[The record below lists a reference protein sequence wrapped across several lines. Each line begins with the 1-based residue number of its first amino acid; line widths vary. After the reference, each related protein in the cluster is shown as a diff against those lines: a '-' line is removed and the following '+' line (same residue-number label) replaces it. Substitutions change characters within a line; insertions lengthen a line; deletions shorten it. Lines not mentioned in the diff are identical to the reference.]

1 MSIKYR
7 YREHISGTP
16 SRPKQKIYY
25 TGYNKG
31 SRFPIWLQ
39 LRRMRR
45 NCYSGGRWT
54 PLKRILTVLGALM
67 FLIWGV
73 KYLHQAIFTLS
84 MSSRPLQMAIVEP
97 VNTLEPALL
106 ENHSGQLIASAIYE
120 GLFSYN
126 DQEYDLKPVLAK
138 SWEYADE
145 GKTINIQLTKG
156 IKFSNGQDL
165 TAAAVKASWEKNLAQ
180 NKEWANTSMFLPIV
194 GVSERIKGKNQD
206 IAGIQAIDEH
216 SLKIQLTQANAAFI
230 YSLTSPVFWITSPV
244 GDKAS
249 CGTGPFILK
258 ESQGET
264 LTLLRNEAYHQ
275 GKPNLTAISVMR
287 YKDENEA
294 LAAYK
299 AGKAD
304 YLDALP
310 LQEIAAI
317 EADSH
322 YKELFISKPVMEV
335 YWLGFN
341 LTREPYARNYL
352 LRRAL
357 NYAIDRESII
367 KNILG
372 GGFIPAKGV
381 IPMGSKAFN
390 PQMRGYTYDP
400 DKARELLSEAGYPDG
415 TGLRPLTLTY
425 NQDPGHSL
433 IVQEIARQLSL
444 LGIAVQVQ
452 NHDWNYYTKQL
463 SNRQISFFR
472 LGWQADYPDA
482 DNFLYTLFHSSSA
495 GGSNLTAYR
504 NPEVDKNLDASR
516 AEYNN
521 EEERQKLLKRAEEII
536 VDDAPCLWLFQK
548 KTTILTSP
556 DVRDLRIDSMGMI
569 NWSEL
574 ALSS

>member
-1 MSIKYR
+1 MWS
-7 YREHISGTP
+7 
-16 SRPKQKIYY
+16 
-25 TGYNKG
+25 
-31 SRFPIWLQ
+31 Q
-39 LRRMRR
+39 LRGIRR
-45 NCYSGGRWT
+45 SYYSSRWP
-54 PLKRILTVLGALM
+54 PLKRILTVLSALVL
-67 FLIWGV
+67 LIFGI

-97 VNTLEPALL
+97 VDNLEPALL
-106 ENHSGQLIASAIYE
+106 KNHSQQLIASAIYE
-120 GLFSYN
+120 GLFSYD
-126 DQEYDLKPVLAK
+126 DQEYRLKPVLAQD
-138 SWEYADE
+138 WEYADE
-145 GKTINIQLTKG
+145 GKVISIQLKEG

-165 TAAAVKASWEKNLAQ
+165 TAAAVKSSWERNLLQ

-194 GVSERIKGKNQD
+194 GVSEKLKGKNQD
-206 IAGIQAIDEH
+206 IAGIQAVDEH
-216 SLKIQLTQANAAFI
+216 NLKIQLTQANAAFI
-230 YSLTSPVFWITSPV
+230 YSLTSPVFWVTSPAEE
-244 GDKAS
+244 KAS

-264 LTLLRNEAYHQ
+264 LILLRNEAYHQ
-275 GKPNLTAISVMR
+275 GKPNLTAINVMR
-287 YKDENEA
+287 YEDENLA

-299 AGKAD
+299 TGKVD
-304 YLDALP
+304 YMDALP

-322 YKELFISKPVMEV
+322 YKELFISQPELEV

-367 KNILG
+367 KNTLG

-381 IPMGSKAFN
+381 SPMGSQAFN

-400 DKARELLSEAGYPDG
+400 DKARQLLSEAGYPEG
-415 TGLRPLTLTY
+415 KGLKPLTLTY
-425 NQDPGHSL
+425 NQDAGHSL
-433 IVQEIARQLSL
+433 IAKEIAAQLGL
-444 LGIAVQVQ
+444 LGITVQVQ
-452 NHDWNYYTKQL
+452 DNDWDYYTKQL

-482 DNFLYTLFHSSSA
+482 DNFLHTLFHSSSA

-504 NPEVDKNLDASR
+504 NPEVDKILDASR

-521 EEERQKLLKRAEEII
+521 EEQRQKLLKRAEEII

-548 KTTILTSP
+548 TTTILTSP
-556 DVRDLRIDSMGMI
+556 DVRDLKIDSMGI
-569 NWSEL
+569 IKWSQL